1 MSSFNSGMLQK
12 NHNNNDDDNYNK
24 TCCFSSLFGFIFF
37 LFPLHFFLI
46 ISLTENLQKRKI
58 RSSFH

>member
-12 NHNNNDDDNYNK
+12 KHNNNDDDNYNK
-24 TCCFSSLFGFIFF
+24 TCCFSSLFGFFF

>member
-12 NHNNNDDDNYNK
+12 KHNNNNDDNYNK
-24 TCCFSSLFGFIFF
+24 TGFFSSLFGFF

-58 RSSFH
+58 R